1 MSTVNNSTPS
11 VSAVT
16 PDTIT
21 LREAILNRRSVR
33 GYLPQRVSQDV
44 LDAIFSLAQNAPSNC
59 NIQPWKVYVASGEVK
74 DQLRAAMVERVTSG
88 VPFNSDYD
96 YPDTFAG
103 EYRRRQVEC
112 AVALYDQMGI
122 ARNDKV
128 GRMHAV
134 VRNYEMF
141 DAPHVCFIGMDKS
154 FGASVAIDV
163 GMYIQNLMLSMTA
176 YGVASCP
183 QGTMRYYPDLVRD
196 TFGIGDDINILLGI
210 SFGYEDTSVPANRTR
225 VGRDPIDASVVFKG

>member
-1 MSTVNNSTPS
+1 MTTIQQATP
-11 VSAVT
+11 T
-16 PDTIT
+16 PDGMS
-21 LREAILNRRSVR
+21 LRDAILSRRSVR
-33 GYLPQRVSQDV
+33 GYLPTRVPQET
-44 LDAIFSLAQNAPSNC
+44 LDAIFALAQQAPSNC
-59 NIQPWKVYVASGEVK
+59 NIQPWKVFVASGETK
-74 DQLRAAMVERVTSG
+74 DTLRAAMVERVTSG

-122 ARNDKV
+122 ARNDKA
-128 GRMHAV
+128 GRLHAV

-163 GMYIQNLMLSMTA
+163 GMYIQNLMLVMTA
-176 YGVASCP
+176 HGVSSCP
-183 QGTMRYYPDLVRD
+183 QGTMRYYPDLVREA
-196 TFGIGDDINILLGI
+196 FGIGEDIGILLGI
-210 SFGYEDTSVPANRTR
+210 SFGYEDPEVPANRTR
-225 VGRDPIDASVVFKG
+225 VGRDPIDASVVFKS

>member
-1 MSTVNNSTPS
+1 MSTVTSS
-11 VSAVT
+11 SVT
-16 PDTIT
+16 PDSIS
-21 LREAILNRRSVR
+21 LRDAILARRSVR
-33 GYLPQRVSQDV
+33 GYLSERVPQEV
-44 LDAIFSLAQNAPSNC
+44 LDAIFTLAQHAPSNC

-88 VPFNSDYD
+88 IPFNSDYE

-122 ARNDKV
+122 ARNDKA

-163 GMYIQNLMLSMTA
+163 GMYIQNLMLAMTA
-176 YGVASCP
+176 HGVACCP
-183 QGTMRYYPDLVRD
+183 QGTMRYYPDLVREA
-196 TFGIGDDINILLGI
+196 FSIGDDTNILLGI
-210 SFGYEDTSVPANRTR
+210 SFGYEDPSVPANRTR
-225 VGRDPIDASVVFKG
+225 VGRDPIGASVQFKG